1 MVPKKYIQIC
11 LKNSGA
17 SIMVLSGLLWLGL
30 LGFTTDAHCQDPT
43 FSQFYSNPLYLNP
56 ALAGTGDCSRIM
68 FNYRNQWPSMPGN
81 FVTYNASADH
91 YVNALSGGIG
101 IIFTADNAANGIMN
115 TTRLSAIYAYHLKLS
130 YNVSLNAGFNA
141 TYHQQKIKSNDLIYR
156 DMIDPVSGAINPGN
170 TGEVP
175 IDNTSVSAADF
186 NLGLALGIQE
196 KYFIGFAVDHVS
208 QPTLNF
214 YENSTDN
221 LLYRKYT
228 VHAGARINLSSSN
241 YRQGEDGWFINPNIL
256 YQQQQNAKQLNF
268 GFSVEKSPLYAGF
281 WYRHTFENPDGMIF
295 LLGIKQKRFKFGY
308 SYDLTLSKLKGA
320 TGGAH
325 ELSLAILVGCN
336 KKRNRPGAIKC
347 PEF

>member
-1 MVPKKYIQIC
+1 MVPKKYIQIYAV
-11 LKNSGA
+11 A
-17 SIMVLSGLLWLGL
+17 SCPPFILFSIVIWLGTMAFPTK
-30 LGFTTDAHCQDPT
+30 GCSQDPT

-56 ALAGTGDCSRIM
+56 ALAGTGECSRVM

-81 FVTYNASADH
+81 FVTYGASADH

-101 IIFTADNAANGIMN
+101 VIFTSDNAGNGIMN
-115 TTRLSAIYAYHLKLS
+115 TTRLSAIYAYHLKVS

-141 TYHQQKIKSNDLIYR
+141 SFHQQKIKSSDLIFR

-175 IDNTSVSAADF
+175 IDNSTVSTADF
-186 NLGLALGIQE
+186 NLGLALGIKE
-196 KYFIGFAVDHVS
+196 KYFVGFAVDHVS
-208 QPTLNF
+208 QPALNY
-214 YENSTDN
+214 YENSDNN

-228 VHAGARINLSSSN
+228 AHAGARLNLSSNN
-241 YRQGEDGWFINPNIL
+241 YTRNGDGLVLSPNIL
-256 YQQQQNAKQLNF
+256 YHQQRNAKQLNA
-268 GFSVEKSPLYAGF
+268 GFFIERSPLIAGI
-281 WYRHTFENPDGMIF
+281 WYRHTFDNPDGIIF

-325 ELSLAILVGCN
+325 EVSLAILVGCN